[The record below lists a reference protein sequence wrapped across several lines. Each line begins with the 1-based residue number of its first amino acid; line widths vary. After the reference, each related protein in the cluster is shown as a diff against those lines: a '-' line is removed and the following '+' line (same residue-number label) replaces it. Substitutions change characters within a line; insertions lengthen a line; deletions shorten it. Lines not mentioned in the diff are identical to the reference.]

1 MSAFREL
8 VRRDLRLAWKE
19 GGTVGVALGFYLVV
33 VTLLPLG
40 IGPDLNLLTR
50 IAPGVLW
57 VALLLSALLSL
68 GRMFETDL
76 EDGSLEVLATGPL
89 PLEAVAAAKS
99 LAHWL
104 TTGVPLTVL
113 APLLGLLLNLQPE
126 AYGALVL
133 SMLAGTP
140 AVSFI
145 GAIGAAL
152 TLRARRGGLLLALLM
167 LPLFVPTLIFG
178 IEAVRSVGAGLR
190 RLPAVV
196 PHPVRDLAGGPRA
209 GAAGGGGGAAV
220 SASVVPRNVIP
231 AEAGIHATVAPQ
243 PKSCVDARLRGH
255 DARALVI
262 CE

>member
-1 MSAFREL
+1 MSAFSEL
-8 VRRDLRLAWKE
+8 VRRDLLLAWRE

-33 VTLLPLG
+33 VTLLPLS
-40 IGPDLNLLTR
+40 IGPDLNLLGR

-68 GRMFETDL
+68 GRMFEGDL

-89 PLEAVAAAKS
+89 PLSAIAAAKS

-104 TTGVPLTVL
+104 TTGIPLTVL
-113 APLLGLLLNLQPE
+113 APVLGLLLNLEPE
-126 AYGALVL
+126 AYGVLVL

-145 GAIGAAL
+145 GAVGAAL

-178 IEAVRSVGAGLR
+178 IEATRGPALDSGAF
-190 RLPAVV
+190 LPSFLILCAIT
-196 PHPVRDLAGGPRA
+196 LA
-209 GAAGGGGGAAV
+209 
-220 SASVVPRNVIP
+220 
-231 AEAGIHATVAPQ
+231 
-243 PKSCVDARLRGH
+243 
-255 DARALVI
+255 ALVLAPLAAAAALRYQLQ
-262 CE
+262 

>member
-19 GGTVGVALGFYLVV
+19 GGMIGVALGFYLVV

-40 IGPDLNLLTR
+40 IGPDLNLLAR
-50 IAPGVLW
+50 IAPGLLW
-57 VALLLSALLSL
+57 VALLLAALLSL

-76 EDGSLEVLATGPL
+76 EDGSLEVLAAGPL
-89 PLEAVAAAKS
+89 PLAGVAAAKS

-126 AYGALVL
+126 AYGVLVL

-178 IEAVRSVGAGLR
+178 IEAVRASALDSDAFGPSFLMLCAIS
-190 RLPAVV
+190 
-196 PHPVRDLAGGPRA
+196 LAALVLAPLA
-209 GAAGGGGGAAV
+209 AAV
-220 SASVVPRNVIP
+220 A
-231 AEAGIHATVAPQ
+231 
-243 PKSCVDARLRGH
+243 LRFQ
-255 DARALVI
+255 LQ
-262 CE
+262 

>member
-8 VRRDLRLAWKE
+8 VRRDLLLAWKE
-19 GGTVGVALGFYLVV
+19 GGTIGVALGFYLMV

-40 IGPDLNLLTR
+40 IGPDLALLSR

-57 VALLLSALLSL
+57 VALLLAALLSL
-68 GRMFETDL
+68 ARMFEGDL

-89 PLEAVAAAKS
+89 PLTAVAAAKS

-113 APLLGLLLNLQPE
+113 APLLGLLLNLQPD
-126 AYGALVL
+126 AYRVLVA
-133 SMLAGTP
+133 SMLVGTP
-140 AVSFI
+140 AASFI

-178 IEAVRSVGAGLR
+178 IESVRAAALGSEAF
-190 RLPAVV
+190 LPSFLILCAIS
-196 PHPVRDLAGGPRA
+196 LA
-209 GAAGGGGGAAV
+209 
-220 SASVVPRNVIP
+220 
-231 AEAGIHATVAPQ
+231 
-243 PKSCVDARLRGH
+243 
-255 DARALVI
+255 ALVLAPLAAAAALRFQLQ
-262 CE
+262 